1 MSCNRYPVDVKAVG
15 FMQCRKE
22 KNYMMFVSWSD
33 QNNILIYRTFEE
45 FKKFHKE
52 LKRKFPTES
61 GSLRS
66 LPRFKGITMQ
76 QRKGGKLNRCLEI
89 LKLLETYSQ
98 ELLKTDVKISRG
110 EEVNQFF
117 KAQTQDLD
125 PSFPEN
131 SVVIMPSVFRRE
143 KNPQPLSITL
153 PQASESYRCIEA
165 FETKDTKNK
174 PFSVDQK
181 EIVEVLIKDMTGW
194 WLVENADKQI
204 AWFPASYLEE
214 LDACE
219 DIQNAFSSNEEGKS
233 VLPSKHEFCKTPPLY
248 PLPGI
253 PAWTSDF
260 CGQLCHHLWVMES
273 WNGLVWKGPQ
283 SPSHSTLCHEQRHL
297 LLSQV
302 APSPIQPGL
311 GHFQEWGSHSLS
323 GHPVPGPPHPFCKK
337 LLPYIQPKWIRLG
350 SLSKPVT
357 LSCLRDSC
365 PAAGLVF
372 HWDWSIFSTRQ
383 TQPLPLSA
391 GSLYFV
397 VQAYEAQKA
406 DELSLNQ
413 GVVVEVV
420 RRSHNGWWLIRYNGC
435 TGYIPSLCLRPYKN
449 PHHKL
454 QTIMSCGLNTS
465 TPTLRSPQPRGEAAA
480 QPGLQPSPSFAPREE
495 DGSPQRS
502 RSRSLPRASST
513 PELDVDSSSLS
524 SARSSEGDARLAWKP
539 DLSRSLPDVEQ
550 ARSSPAPSRGLATHS
565 SKSPHLSARNRNDS
579 GFVESSAAELGSSLA
594 DPELA
599 AGVPKVPARPSAHEI
614 LQRCSTVTKRA
625 VQQSAPRAALP
636 ALLPIP
642 SRH

>member
-1 MSCNRYPVDVKAVG
+1 MI
-15 FMQCRKE
+15 
-22 KNYMMFVSWSD
+22 FVSWSD
-33 QNNILIYRTFEE
+33 QNNILIYRTFED

-143 KNPQPLSITL
+143 KSPQPLSITL
-153 PQASESYRCIEA
+153 PQASQSYHCIEA

-174 PFSVDQK
+174 PFTVAQK

-219 DIQNAFSSNEEGKS
+219 DIQDAFSSDEE
-233 VLPSKHEFCKTPPLY
+233 
-248 PLPGI
+248 
-253 PAWTSDF
+253 
-260 CGQLCHHLWVMES
+260 
-273 WNGLVWKGPQ
+273 
-283 SPSHSTLCHEQRHL
+283 
-297 LLSQV
+297 
-302 APSPIQPGL
+302 
-311 GHFQEWGSHSLS
+311 
-323 GHPVPGPPHPFCKK
+323 
-337 LLPYIQPKWIRLG
+337 
-350 SLSKPVT
+350 
-357 LSCLRDSC
+357 
-365 PAAGLVF
+365 
-372 HWDWSIFSTRQ
+372 
-383 TQPLPLSA
+383 

-413 GVVVEVV
+413 GVVVEVL
-420 RRSHNGWWLIRYNGC
+420 RTSHNGWWLIRYNGC
-435 TGYIPSLCLRPYKN
+435 TGYMPSLCLRPYQN

-454 QTIMSCGLNTS
+454 QTMLSCGLPAC
-465 TPTLRSPQPRGEAAA
+465 TPGLSSPQPRGPARAEH
-480 QPGLQPSPSFAPREE
+480 GGSPS
-495 DGSPQRS
+495 S

-513 PELDVDSSSLS
+513 PELDLGSDGSSLS
-524 SARSSEGDARLAWKP
+524 SPSSSAWKT
-539 DLSRSLPDVEQ
+539 DLSRSLPEVEP
-550 ARSSPAPSRGLATHS
+550 AKSSPGPSRGPATHS
-565 SKSPHLSARNRNDS
+565 GKSPHLSARDRNDS
-579 GFVESSAAELGSSLA
+579 GFVESSAAELPLA
-594 DPELA
+594 DPGLA
-599 AGVPKVPARPSAHEI
+599 AGVPKVPARPSAQEI

-625 VQQSAPRAALP
+625 VQQSAPRPALP
-636 ALLPIP
+636 LP

>member
-1 MSCNRYPVDVKAVG
+1 PLAPCEGGAAAVGKMSCNRYPVDVKAVG
-15 FMQCRKE
+15 FMQCRKQ

-33 QNNILIYRTFEE
+33 QNNILIYRTFED

-66 LPRFKGITMQ
+66 LPRFKGVTMQ

-98 ELLKTDVKISRG
+98 ELLKTDVRISQG

-143 KNPQPLSITL
+143 KSPQPLSITL
-153 PQASESYRCIEA
+153 PQASQSYRCIVA
-165 FETKDTKNK
+165 FDTKDTKNK
-174 PFSVDQK
+174 PFTVAQK

-219 DIQNAFSSNEEGKS
+219 DIQNAFSSDEEG
-233 VLPSKHEFCKTPPLY
+233 
-248 PLPGI
+248 
-253 PAWTSDF
+253 
-260 CGQLCHHLWVMES
+260 
-273 WNGLVWKGPQ
+273 N
-283 SPSHSTLCHEQRHL
+283 
-297 LLSQV
+297 
-302 APSPIQPGL
+302 
-311 GHFQEWGSHSLS
+311 
-323 GHPVPGPPHPFCKK
+323 
-337 LLPYIQPKWIRLG
+337 
-350 SLSKPVT
+350 
-357 LSCLRDSC
+357 
-365 PAAGLVF
+365 
-372 HWDWSIFSTRQ
+372 
-383 TQPLPLSA
+383 
-391 GSLYFV
+391 LYFV

-413 GVVVEVV
+413 GVVVEVL
-420 RRSHNGWWLIRYNGC
+420 RTSHNGWWLIRYNGC
-435 TGYIPSLCLRPYKN
+435 TGYMPSLCLRPYQN

-454 QTIMSCGLNTS
+454 QTILSLKTCT
-465 TPTLRSPQPRGEAAA
+465 
-480 QPGLQPSPSFAPREE
+480 PSPSSPARQEH
-495 DGSPQRS
+495 GSSPRS

-513 PELDVDSSSLS
+513 PELELDLASSSLS
-524 SARSSEGDARLAWKP
+524 SGSGSTEDARLAWKH
-539 DLSRSLPDVEQ
+539 DLSRSLPEVEP
-550 ARSSPAPSRGLATHS
+550 ARSSPGPSRGLATHS
-565 SKSPHLSARNRNDS
+565 SKSPHLSARDRNDS
-579 GFVESSAAELGSSLA
+579 GFVESSAAELPLA

-599 AGVPKVPARPSAHEI
+599 AAVPKVPARPSAQEI

-625 VQQSAPRAALP
+625 VQQSAPRPALP
-636 ALLPIP
+636 VP
-642 SRH
+642 SQH

>member
-1 MSCNRYPVDVKAVG
+1 PLAPCKGGAAAVGKMSCNRYPVDVKAVG
-15 FMQCRKE
+15 FMQCRKQ

-33 QNNILIYRTFEE
+33 QNNILIYRTFED

-66 LPRFKGITMQ
+66 LPRFKGITLQ

-98 ELLKTDVKISRG
+98 ELLKADVKISRG

-153 PQASESYRCIEA
+153 PQASQSYRCIEA

-174 PFSVDQK
+174 PFTVAQK
-181 EIVEVLIKDMTGW
+181 EIVEVLIQDMTGW

-219 DIQNAFSSNEEGKS
+219 DIQNAFSSDEE
-233 VLPSKHEFCKTPPLY
+233 
-248 PLPGI
+248 
-253 PAWTSDF
+253 
-260 CGQLCHHLWVMES
+260 
-273 WNGLVWKGPQ
+273 
-283 SPSHSTLCHEQRHL
+283 
-297 LLSQV
+297 
-302 APSPIQPGL
+302 
-311 GHFQEWGSHSLS
+311 
-323 GHPVPGPPHPFCKK
+323 
-337 LLPYIQPKWIRLG
+337 
-350 SLSKPVT
+350 
-357 LSCLRDSC
+357 
-365 PAAGLVF
+365 
-372 HWDWSIFSTRQ
+372 
-383 TQPLPLSA
+383 

-413 GVVVEVV
+413 GVVVEVL

-435 TGYIPSLCLRPYKN
+435 TGYMPSLCLRPYQN

-454 QTIMSCGLNTS
+454 QTILSCGLNAS
-465 TPTLRSPQPRGEAAA
+465 SPNLCPAQPRGEAVPRPGPARP
-480 QPGLQPSPSFAPREE
+480 QPR
-495 DGSPQRS
+495 GSPCRA
-502 RSRSLPRASST
+502 LPRASST
-513 PELDVDSSSLS
+513 PQLDSDSSSLS
-524 SARSSEGDARLAWKP
+524 SASSADGDARLAWTP
-539 DLSRSLPDVEQ
+539 DLSRSLPEVEQ
-550 ARSSPAPSRGLATHS
+550 GRSSPAPSHGLATLS
-565 SKSPHLSARNRNDS
+565 TKSPALRSRNDS
-579 GFVESSAAELGSSLA
+579 GFVESSAAELSSPLA
-594 DPELA
+594 APELP
-599 AGVPKVPARPSAHEI
+599 AGVPEVPARPSAHEI

-625 VQQSAPRAALP
+625 VQRSALRP
-636 ALLPIP
+636 ALAIP
-642 SRH
+642 GRP

>member
-1 MSCNRYPVDVKAVG
+1 GKMSCHRYPVNVKAVG
-15 FMQCRKE
+15 FMQCRKQ

-33 QNNILIYRTFEE
+33 QNNILIYRTFED

-131 SVVIMPSVFRRE
+131 SVVIMPSAFRRE
-143 KNPQPLSITL
+143 KSPQPLSITL
-153 PQASESYRCIEA
+153 PQASQSYRCIET

-174 PFSVDQK
+174 PFTVAQK

-219 DIQNAFSSNEEGKS
+219 DIQTALSSNEE
-233 VLPSKHEFCKTPPLY
+233 
-248 PLPGI
+248 
-253 PAWTSDF
+253 
-260 CGQLCHHLWVMES
+260 
-273 WNGLVWKGPQ
+273 
-283 SPSHSTLCHEQRHL
+283 
-297 LLSQV
+297 
-302 APSPIQPGL
+302 
-311 GHFQEWGSHSLS
+311 
-323 GHPVPGPPHPFCKK
+323 
-337 LLPYIQPKWIRLG
+337 
-350 SLSKPVT
+350 
-357 LSCLRDSC
+357 
-365 PAAGLVF
+365 
-372 HWDWSIFSTRQ
+372 
-383 TQPLPLSA
+383 

-397 VQAYEAQKA
+397 VQAYEAQNS

-413 GVVVEVV
+413 GVVVEVL
-420 RRSHNGWWLIRYNGC
+420 RRSHHGWWLIRYNGC
-435 TGYIPSLCLRPYKN
+435 TGYIPSLCLRPYQN

-454 QTIMSCGLNTS
+454 QTMLSCGLNSS
-465 TPTLRSPQPRGEAAA
+465 TPNLCCAQPRAE
-480 QPGLQPSPSFAPREE
+480 PVPPSEGLSS
-495 DGSPQRS
+495 SHRS
-502 RSRSLPRASST
+502 RSHSLPRASST
-513 PELDVDSSSLS
+513 PQLDLDLDSSSLS
-524 SARSSEGDARLAWKP
+524 SGSSNAGDWKP
-539 DLSRSLPDVEQ
+539 DLSRSLPEVEQ
-550 ARSSPAPSRGLATHS
+550 ARS
-565 SKSPHLSARNRNDS
+565 KSPQLSVRDSDDS
-579 GFVESSAAELGSSLA
+579 GFVGSSRTELSSSLA

-599 AGVPKVPARPSAHEI
+599 TGVPKVPARPSAHEI

-625 VQQSAPRAALP
+625 LQRSAPQPGL
-636 ALLPIP
+636 
-642 SRH
+642 

>member
-15 FMQCRKE
+15 FMQCRKQ

-33 QNNILIYRTFEE
+33 QNDILIYRTFED

-52 LKRKFPTES
+52 LKRKFPTEN

-76 QRKGGKLNRCLEI
+76 QRKVGKLNRCLEI
-89 LKLLETYSQ
+89 LKLLETYSR

-143 KNPQPLSITL
+143 KSPQPLSITL
-153 PQASESYRCIEA
+153 PQASQSYRCIEA

-174 PFSVDQK
+174 PFTVAQK

-219 DIQNAFSSNEEGKS
+219 DIQNAFSSDEE
-233 VLPSKHEFCKTPPLY
+233 
-248 PLPGI
+248 
-253 PAWTSDF
+253 
-260 CGQLCHHLWVMES
+260 
-273 WNGLVWKGPQ
+273 
-283 SPSHSTLCHEQRHL
+283 
-297 LLSQV
+297 
-302 APSPIQPGL
+302 
-311 GHFQEWGSHSLS
+311 
-323 GHPVPGPPHPFCKK
+323 
-337 LLPYIQPKWIRLG
+337 
-350 SLSKPVT
+350 
-357 LSCLRDSC
+357 
-365 PAAGLVF
+365 
-372 HWDWSIFSTRQ
+372 
-383 TQPLPLSA
+383 

-413 GVVVEVV
+413 GVVVEVL
-420 RRSHNGWWLIRYNGC
+420 RRSHNGWWQIRYNGC
-435 TGYIPSLCLRPYKN
+435 TGYIPSLCLRPYQN
-449 PHHKL
+449 PHRKL
-454 QTIMSCGLNTS
+454 QTILSGGLNAS
-465 TPTLRSPQPRGEAAA
+465 SPNLCSPQPRGEAVPR
-480 QPGLQPSPSFAPREE
+480 PGPARQEHG
-495 DGSPQRS
+495 GSPRS
-502 RSRSLPRASST
+502 GSRPRPRASST
-513 PELDVDSSSLS
+513 PQLDSDSSSLS
-524 SARSSEGDARLAWKP
+524 SGSSGPGDARLAWEH
-539 DLSRSLPDVEQ
+539 DLSRSLPEVEQ
-550 ARSSPAPSRGLATHS
+550 ASGSPAPSRG
-565 SKSPHLSARNRNDS
+565 SKSPPLRNRNDS
-579 GFVESSAAELGSSLA
+579 GFVESSAAELGSSPA

-625 VQQSAPRAALP
+625 VQRSALP
-636 ALLPIP
+636 PALPVP

>member
-1 MSCNRYPVDVKAVG
+1 GRMSCNRYPVDVKAVG
-15 FMQCRKE
+15 FMQCRKQ

-33 QNNILIYRTFEE
+33 QNNILIYRTFED

-66 LPRFKGITMQ
+66 LPRFKGITTQ

-98 ELLKTDVKISRG
+98 ELLKADVKISRG

-143 KNPQPLSITL
+143 KSPQPLSITL
-153 PQASESYRCIEA
+153 PQASQSYRCIEA

-174 PFSVDQK
+174 PFTVAQK

-219 DIQNAFSSNEEGKS
+219 DIQNAFSSNEEG
-233 VLPSKHEFCKTPPLY
+233 
-248 PLPGI
+248 
-253 PAWTSDF
+253 
-260 CGQLCHHLWVMES
+260 
-273 WNGLVWKGPQ
+273 
-283 SPSHSTLCHEQRHL
+283 
-297 LLSQV
+297 
-302 APSPIQPGL
+302 
-311 GHFQEWGSHSLS
+311 
-323 GHPVPGPPHPFCKK
+323 
-337 LLPYIQPKWIRLG
+337 
-350 SLSKPVT
+350 
-357 LSCLRDSC
+357 
-365 PAAGLVF
+365 
-372 HWDWSIFSTRQ
+372 
-383 TQPLPLSA
+383 
-391 GSLYFV
+391 SLYFV

-413 GVVVEVV
+413 GVVVEVL
-420 RRSHNGWWLIRYNGC
+420 RTSHNGWWLIRYNGC
-435 TGYIPSLCLRPYKN
+435 TGYMPSLCLRPYQN

-454 QTIMSCGLNTS
+454 QTILSCGLNACS
-465 TPTLRSPQPRGEAAA
+465 PNLSSPQPR
-480 QPGLQPSPSFAPREE
+480 PGPAPRQL
-495 DGSPQRS
+495 GSSPRS

-513 PELDVDSSSLS
+513 PGLDSGLDSSSLS
-524 SARSSEGDARLAWKP
+524 SGSSGAGDARLAWKP
-539 DLSRSLPDVEQ
+539 DLSRSLPEVEQ
-550 ARSSPAPSRGLATHS
+550 ASSCPGPSQGLAAHS
-565 SKSPHLSARNRNDS
+565 SKSPHLSARDRNDS
-579 GFVESSAAELGSSLA
+579 GFVESSAAELSSSLA

-599 AGVPKVPARPSAHEI
+599 AGVPKVPARPSPHEI

-625 VQQSAPRAALP
+625 LQQSAPRP
-636 ALLPIP
+636 AL
-642 SRH
+642 

>member
-15 FMQCRKE
+15 FMQCRKQ

-33 QNNILIYRTFEE
+33 QNNILIYRTFED

-66 LPRFKGITMQ
+66 LPRFKGITMH
-76 QRKGGKLNRCLEI
+76 QRMGGKLNRCLEI

-98 ELLKTDVKISRG
+98 ELLKTDVRISRG

-131 SVVIMPSVFRRE
+131 SVVIMPSAFRRE

-153 PQASESYRCIEA
+153 PQASQSHRCIEA

-174 PFSVDQK
+174 PFSVAQK

-219 DIQNAFSSNEEGKS
+219 DIQNAFSSDEE
-233 VLPSKHEFCKTPPLY
+233 
-248 PLPGI
+248 
-253 PAWTSDF
+253 
-260 CGQLCHHLWVMES
+260 
-273 WNGLVWKGPQ
+273 
-283 SPSHSTLCHEQRHL
+283 
-297 LLSQV
+297 
-302 APSPIQPGL
+302 
-311 GHFQEWGSHSLS
+311 
-323 GHPVPGPPHPFCKK
+323 
-337 LLPYIQPKWIRLG
+337 
-350 SLSKPVT
+350 
-357 LSCLRDSC
+357 
-365 PAAGLVF
+365 
-372 HWDWSIFSTRQ
+372 
-383 TQPLPLSA
+383 

-397 VQAYEAQKA
+397 AQAYEAQKA

-413 GVVVEVV
+413 GVVVEVL

-435 TGYIPSLCLRPYKN
+435 TGYIPSLCLRPYQN

-454 QTIMSCGLNTS
+454 QTILSCGLNAS
-465 TPTLRSPQPRGEAAA
+465 SPNLSCPQPRGEAVP
-480 QPGLQPSPSFAPREE
+480 QPGPARPHH
-495 DGSPQRS
+495 GSPARS

-513 PELDVDSSSLS
+513 PQLDLDTSSLS
-524 SARSSEGDARLAWKP
+524 SASSGDGDARLAWKP
-539 DLSRSLPDVEQ
+539 DLSRSLPEVEQ
-550 ARSSPAPSRGLATHS
+550 AGGSPALSHGRATLS
-565 SKSPHLSARNRNDS
+565 SKSPALRSRNDS

-625 VQQSAPRAALP
+625 VQQSALRP
-636 ALLPIP
+636 ALPIP
-642 SRH
+642 GRH

>member
-1 MSCNRYPVDVKAVG
+1 GKMSCNRYPVDVKAVG
-15 FMQCRKE
+15 FMQCRKQ

-33 QNNILIYRTFEE
+33 QNNILIYRTFED

-153 PQASESYRCIEA
+153 PQASQSYRCIEA

-174 PFSVDQK
+174 PFTVAQK

-204 AWFPASYLEE
+204 AWFPATYLEE

-219 DIQNAFSSNEEGKS
+219 DIQNAFSSNEEG
-233 VLPSKHEFCKTPPLY
+233 
-248 PLPGI
+248 
-253 PAWTSDF
+253 
-260 CGQLCHHLWVMES
+260 
-273 WNGLVWKGPQ
+273 N
-283 SPSHSTLCHEQRHL
+283 
-297 LLSQV
+297 
-302 APSPIQPGL
+302 
-311 GHFQEWGSHSLS
+311 
-323 GHPVPGPPHPFCKK
+323 
-337 LLPYIQPKWIRLG
+337 
-350 SLSKPVT
+350 
-357 LSCLRDSC
+357 
-365 PAAGLVF
+365 
-372 HWDWSIFSTRQ
+372 
-383 TQPLPLSA
+383 
-391 GSLYFV
+391 LYFV
-397 VQAYEAQKA
+397 VQPYEAQKA

-413 GVVVEVV
+413 GVVVEVL
-420 RRSHNGWWLIRYNGC
+420 RTSHNGWWLIRYNGS
-435 TGYIPSLCLRPYKN
+435 TGYIPSLCLRPYQN

-454 QTIMSCGLNTS
+454 QTILSCGLNAS
-465 TPTLRSPQPRGEAAA
+465 SPNLSSPQPRGEAAP
-480 QPGLQPSPSFAPREE
+480 QPGPAREGNGSSPRN
-495 DGSPQRS
+495 

-513 PELDVDSSSLS
+513 PVLDLDSSSVS
-524 SARSSEGDARLAWKP
+524 SGSSGEGDTRLAWKP
-539 DLSRSLPDVEQ
+539 ELSRSLPEVEP
-550 ARSSPAPSRGLATHS
+550 ARSSPGPAALS
-565 SKSPHLSARNRNDS
+565 SKSPQLSARSRNDS
-579 GFVESSAAELGSSLA
+579 GFVESSVSELGSSLA
-594 DPELA
+594 EPEAA
-599 AGVPKVPARPSAHEI
+599 AGVPKVPARPSVHEI

-625 VQQSAPRAALP
+625 LQQSAPRPALQGLLP
-636 ALLPIP
+636 AP

>member
-1 MSCNRYPVDVKAVG
+1 GKMSCNRYPVDLKAVG
-15 FMQCRKE
+15 FMQCRKQR
-22 KNYMMFVSWSD
+22 NYMMFVSWSD
-33 QNNILIYRTFEE
+33 QNNILIYRTFED

-131 SVVIMPSVFRRE
+131 SVVIMPSVFKKE
-143 KNPQPLSITL
+143 KNPQSPSITL
-153 PQASESYRCIEA
+153 PQASQSYRCIEA

-174 PFSVDQK
+174 PFTVAQK

-219 DIQNAFSSNEEGKS
+219 DIQNAFSSSEEG
-233 VLPSKHEFCKTPPLY
+233 
-248 PLPGI
+248 
-253 PAWTSDF
+253 
-260 CGQLCHHLWVMES
+260 
-273 WNGLVWKGPQ
+273 N
-283 SPSHSTLCHEQRHL
+283 
-297 LLSQV
+297 
-302 APSPIQPGL
+302 
-311 GHFQEWGSHSLS
+311 
-323 GHPVPGPPHPFCKK
+323 
-337 LLPYIQPKWIRLG
+337 
-350 SLSKPVT
+350 
-357 LSCLRDSC
+357 
-365 PAAGLVF
+365 
-372 HWDWSIFSTRQ
+372 
-383 TQPLPLSA
+383 
-391 GSLYFV
+391 LYFV

-435 TGYIPSLCLRPYKN
+435 TGYMPSLCLRPYKN

-454 QTIMSCGLNTS
+454 QTIMSCGLNAS
-465 TPTLRSPQPRGEAAA
+465 TPNLCSPQPREAAGA
-480 QPGLQPSPSFAPREE
+480 RPGLEPGPARAEH
-495 DGSPQRS
+495 GGARRS

-513 PELDVDSSSLS
+513 PQLDLDSSSLS
-524 SARSSEGDARLAWKP
+524 SAGSGEADARLAWKA
-539 DLSRSLPDVEQ
+539 DLRPSLPDVE
-550 ARSSPAPSRGLATHS
+550 RPSSCPGPSRGGDR
-565 SKSPHLSARNRNDS
+565 PPLSASDGNDS
-579 GFVESSAAELGSSLA
+579 GSGESSAAELSSSLA
-594 DPELA
+594 APELP
-599 AGVPKVPARPSAHEI
+599 AGVPKVPARPSAREI

-625 VQQSAPRAALP
+625 VQQSAPRP
-636 ALLPIP
+636 ALQPLLPVP

>member
-1 MSCNRYPVDVKAVG
+1 
-15 FMQCRKE
+15 
-22 KNYMMFVSWSD
+22 YMMFVSWSD

-52 LKRKFPTES
+52 LKRKFPSES

-76 QRKGGKLNRCLEI
+76 QRKRGKLNRCLEI

-153 PQASESYRCIEA
+153 PQASQSYHCIEA
-165 FETKDTKNK
+165 FETKDTKNNS
-174 PFSVDQK
+174 FTVAEK

-219 DIQNAFSSNEEGKS
+219 DIQNAFSSNEEG
-233 VLPSKHEFCKTPPLY
+233 
-248 PLPGI
+248 
-253 PAWTSDF
+253 
-260 CGQLCHHLWVMES
+260 
-273 WNGLVWKGPQ
+273 N
-283 SPSHSTLCHEQRHL
+283 
-297 LLSQV
+297 
-302 APSPIQPGL
+302 
-311 GHFQEWGSHSLS
+311 
-323 GHPVPGPPHPFCKK
+323 
-337 LLPYIQPKWIRLG
+337 
-350 SLSKPVT
+350 
-357 LSCLRDSC
+357 
-365 PAAGLVF
+365 
-372 HWDWSIFSTRQ
+372 
-383 TQPLPLSA
+383 
-391 GSLYFV
+391 LYFV

-413 GVVVEVV
+413 GVIVEVV

-435 TGYIPSLCLRPYKN
+435 TGYMPSLCLRPYKN

-465 TPTLRSPQPRGEAAA
+465 TPNLCSPQPRGEAVA
-480 QPGLQPSPSFAPREE
+480 QPRLQPGPAREE
-495 DGSPQRS
+495 DGSSQRS
-502 RSRSLPRASST
+502 RSGSLPRASST
-513 PELDVDSSSLS
+513 PELDLDSSSLS
-524 SARSSEGDARLAWKP
+524 SGSSSEGEARLAWKP
-539 DLSRSLPDVEQ
+539 DLSRSLPEVEQ
-550 ARSSPAPSRGLATHS
+550 ARSSPAPSHGLAKHS
-565 SKSPHLSARNRNDS
+565 SKSPHLSARDRNDS
-579 GFVESSAAELGSSLA
+579 GFVESSAAELSSSLA

-599 AGVPKVPARPSAHEI
+599 AGVPRVPARPSAHEI

-625 VQQSAPRAALP
+625 VQQSAPRPALQ
-636 ALLPIP
+636 ALLPNP

>member
-1 MSCNRYPVDVKAVG
+1 GKMSCNRYPVDVKAVG
-15 FMQCRKE
+15 FMQCRKQ

-33 QNNILIYRTFEE
+33 QNNILIYRTFED

-131 SVVIMPSVFRRE
+131 SAVIMPSVFRRE
-143 KNPQPLSITL
+143 KSPQPLSITL
-153 PQASESYRCIEA
+153 PQASQSYRCIEA

-174 PFSVDQK
+174 PFTVAQK

-219 DIQNAFSSNEEGKS
+219 DIQNAFSSDEEG
-233 VLPSKHEFCKTPPLY
+233 
-248 PLPGI
+248 
-253 PAWTSDF
+253 
-260 CGQLCHHLWVMES
+260 
-273 WNGLVWKGPQ
+273 N
-283 SPSHSTLCHEQRHL
+283 
-297 LLSQV
+297 
-302 APSPIQPGL
+302 
-311 GHFQEWGSHSLS
+311 
-323 GHPVPGPPHPFCKK
+323 
-337 LLPYIQPKWIRLG
+337 
-350 SLSKPVT
+350 
-357 LSCLRDSC
+357 
-365 PAAGLVF
+365 
-372 HWDWSIFSTRQ
+372 
-383 TQPLPLSA
+383 
-391 GSLYFV
+391 LYFV

-413 GVVVEVV
+413 GVVVEVL
-420 RRSHNGWWLIRYNGC
+420 RTSHTGWWLIRYNGC
-435 TGYIPSLCLRPYKN
+435 TGYMPSLCLRPYQN

-454 QTIMSCGLNTS
+454 QSILSCSLHAC
-465 TPTLRSPQPRGEAAA
+465 TPSLSSRQEH
-480 QPGLQPSPSFAPREE
+480 
-495 DGSPQRS
+495 GSSARS
-502 RSRSLPRASST
+502 RSRSLPPASST
-513 PELDVDSSSLS
+513 PELNLGLDSSSLS
-524 SARSSEGDARLAWKP
+524 SGSSSSTGDTRLAWKP
-539 DLSRSLPDVEQ
+539 DLSRSLPEVQ
-550 ARSSPAPSRGLATHS
+550 PARSSPGPSHGLATHG
-565 SKSPHLSARNRNDS
+565 SKSPQLSARDRNDS
-579 GFVESSAAELGSSLA
+579 GFVESSTAELPLT

-599 AGVPKVPARPSAHEI
+599 AGVPKVPARPSAREI

-625 VQQSAPRAALP
+625 LQHSAPRPALP
-636 ALLPIP
+636 VP
-642 SRH
+642 SQH